1 MRVAHNE
8 GISLPNIS
16 QQKRVQFNSCLK
28 SRPLTRIDKSD
39 CLGLLELVEVNN
51 HFIRVLAAYATD
63 SIPLLRSSLSFRYST
78 DPQAAI
84 AKELIQPAS
93 FSHQFM
99 GSECEI
105 SPRISCGQ
113 SIMVSPTIG
122 VSR

>member
-1 MRVAHNE
+1 MRAAHNE
-8 GISLPNIS
+8 GISLPNTS

-39 CLGLLELVEVNN
+39 CLGLMDLAEANN

-63 SIPLLRSSLSFRYST
+63 SIPLLRSSLSFRCSSGL
-78 DPQAAI
+78 QAAI
-84 AKELIQPAS
+84 ARELIQPAS
-93 FSHQFM
+93 LSHQFM

-105 SPRISCGQ
+105 SPRNSCGQ

-122 VSR
+122 VSS